1 LPQPAETC
9 RRLLNRAAETLGLRR
24 RTVATILELA
34 AYAEVSAENVL
45 RVVNGEPVSEEVERR
60 VYEAIDA
67 LGVPAYPRQIEILP
81 AIPSGASSDE
91 LLKRFQDTAAEL
103 ESTLPEGVGSIV
115 YEALRVEIR
124 PVAQHVAEL
133 GALFE
138 RLLARLDEV
147 STSVEDE
154 RRDRLQDVALLTELV
169 TSGWR
174 SVDRRLARLEKI
186 VARIETGREGRRE
199 RVYRL
204 DDAAGSGPSE

>member
-1 LPQPAETC
+1 
-9 RRLLNRAAETLGLRR
+9 LRR

-34 AYAEVSAENVL
+34 DYADVSAENVL
-45 RVVNGEPVSEEVERR
+45 RVVHGEPVSEEVERR

-67 LGVPAYPRQIEILP
+67 IGVPPYPRQVEVLP
-81 AIPSGASSDE
+81 AIPPGASSDE
-91 LLKRFQDTAAEL
+91 LLERFRATAAEL
-103 ESTLPEGVGSIV
+103 EAAVPEGVSSIV
-115 YEALRVEIR
+115 YEALRVEVR

-138 RLLARLDEV
+138 RMLGRLEVV

-154 RRDRLQDVALLTELV
+154 RRDRLEDVALLTELV

-186 VARIETGREGRRE
+186 VARIEAGRNARREGRL
-199 RVYRL
+199 YRL
-204 DDAAGSGPSE
+204 DDAAGSPPTD